1 MKRLAL
7 DTSSLACTV
16 ALRTGDALFER
27 HEEKPREHTQLL
39 MPMIREVL
47 EEADAALTDLDAI
60 VLGNGPG
67 SFIGMRIAA
76 SVAQGLAFGA
86 GLKIIPVSS
95 LAAVAAAVFDQT
107 DTDRVAVAQD
117 AHMNEVYLGLYARG
131 EGNLPQ
137 PIVSERLQGQRII
150 EEFANHH
157 QEFVVAG
164 QGWLRFPELA
174 AINAEWIS
182 GEPEV
187 LYPRAAC
194 LLALSDHSAAI
205 DPKDIQPAYLRQK
218 VAQKPVT

>member
-1 MKRLAL
+1 VKRLAI

-16 ALRTGDALFER
+16 ALRKGDTLIER

-76 SVAQGLAFGA
+76 SVAQGMAFGA
-86 GLKIIPVSS
+86 GLRIIPVSS
-95 LAAVAAAVFDQT
+95 LAAVAAEVFDQT

-131 EGNLPQ
+131 EDDLPQ
-137 PIVSERLQGQRII
+137 PIDSERLQGQRII
-150 EEFANHH
+150 EEFASHD
-157 QEFVVAG
+157 QKFAIAG
-164 QGWLRFPELA
+164 QGWLRFPALA
-174 AINAEWIS
+174 TINAEWIG
-182 GEPEV
+182 GEPEIF
-187 LYPRAAC
+187 YPRAAW
-194 LLALSDHSAAI
+194 LLALSNHSGAI
-205 DPKDIQPAYLRQK
+205 DPMDIQPAYLRQK
-218 VAQKPVT
+218 VAEKPGS